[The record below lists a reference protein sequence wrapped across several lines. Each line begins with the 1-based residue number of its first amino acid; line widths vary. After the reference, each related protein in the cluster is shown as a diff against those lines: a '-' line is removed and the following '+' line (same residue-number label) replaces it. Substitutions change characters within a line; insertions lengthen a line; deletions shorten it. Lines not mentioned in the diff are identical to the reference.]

1 LPLPQPLEKEDVS
14 MRVLQTVTVS
24 AFMFMTALSS
34 ARAGDGPEFWNCE
47 ALWQNRNQI
56 YKDAGYCFRTARA
69 IRAFGNAGCQ
79 YDNLNFVPLS
89 AVQRREIAD
98 IQRYENRRNCPR

>member
-1 LPLPQPLEKEDVS
+1 MRSLKPL
-14 MRVLQTVTVS
+14 
-24 AFMFMTALSS
+24 ALSALLLLPGLS
-34 ARAGDGPEFWNCE
+34 AAFAGDGPEFWNCE
-47 ALWQNRNQI
+47 ELWQNRNQI

-89 AVQRREIAD
+89 PVQRREIAD

>member
-1 LPLPQPLEKEDVS
+1 MRSLKPLALSALLLLPI
-14 MRVLQTVTVS
+14 
-24 AFMFMTALSS
+24 LSS
-34 ARAGDGPEFWNCE
+34 ARAGDGPEFWDCE
-47 ALWQNRNQI
+47 TLWQNRNQI

-89 AVQRREIAD
+89 HVQRREIAD

>member
-1 LPLPQPLEKEDVS
+1 
-14 MRVLQTVTVS
+14 MRCLK
-24 AFMFMTALSS
+24 AAALS
-34 ARAGDGPEFWNCE
+34 AIMLFPVLAPAIAGDGPEFWGCE
-47 ALWQNRNQI
+47 ELWQNRNQI

-69 IRAFGNAGCQ
+69 IRVFGNAGCQ

-89 AVQRREIAD
+89 PVQRREIAD